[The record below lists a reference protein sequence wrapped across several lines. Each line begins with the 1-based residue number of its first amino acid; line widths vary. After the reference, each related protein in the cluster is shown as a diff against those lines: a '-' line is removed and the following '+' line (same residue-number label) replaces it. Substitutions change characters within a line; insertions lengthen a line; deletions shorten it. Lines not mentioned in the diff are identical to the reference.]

1 MKKIIVNIIK
11 SVVFLAGIIAVVA
24 ALGPVFTP
32 KGNTR
37 ESGINN
43 PKAKDYLAEPDNT
56 IQVVAIGNSDI
67 YSGFSPM
74 EIWHNYGYTCV
85 SAGEGAQVI
94 YTAKN
99 RLEEIYKNQKP
110 DVVVFDVDEL
120 FYGNFKV
127 RVAKTAEAVFEK
139 YLPFVMYHDNWK
151 LLFADEETK
160 ANIKY
165 ETTYY
170 KGQMIDNRV
179 LAVDPDNP
187 PEECH
192 YGDDIP
198 YIYRKTF
205 DEFAQMCKD
214 HGTKLLLIYSP
225 TYNTWTK
232 ERHDSIAKYAEE
244 NDLDFIDF
252 NDGSTGVTID
262 WSVDTRDGGKHLNS
276 AAAKRVT
283 LVVGDFIKD
292 NYDLTDNRGND
303 AYKQWDSDYERYVK
317 KYESTKGEAGKK
329 DVDSGDKSGKEGGRK
344 HHDKDKES

>member
-1 MKKIIVNIIK
+1 MKKIIANIIK
-11 SVVFLAGIIAVVA
+11 SVVFLAGIVAVMLV
-24 ALGPVFTP
+24 LSPVFSP
-32 KGNTR
+32 KGNTT

-99 RLEEIYKNQKP
+99 RLEEVYKNQNP

-127 RVAKTAEAVFEK
+127 RAEKTAEAVLEK
-139 YLPFVMYHDNWK
+139 YVPFVMYHDNWK
-151 LLFADEETK
+151 LLFADKETK
-160 ANIKY
+160 DRIKY
-165 ETTYY
+165 ETTYH

-198 YIYRKTF
+198 YMYKKTF
-205 DEFAQMCKD
+205 DEFVEMCKS

-232 ERHDSIAKYAEE
+232 ERHDSIARYAEK

-283 LVVGDFIKD
+283 LAVGDFIRD
-292 NYDLTDNRGND
+292 NYGLTDNRNNE
-303 AYKQWDSDYERYVK
+303 AYKQWDSDYKLYVR
-317 KYESTKGEAGKK
+317 KYDSTKGKGEKADGKG
-329 DVDSGDKSGKEGGRK
+329 DSKSGKKSEK
-344 HHDKDKES
+344 SHQKKDKK